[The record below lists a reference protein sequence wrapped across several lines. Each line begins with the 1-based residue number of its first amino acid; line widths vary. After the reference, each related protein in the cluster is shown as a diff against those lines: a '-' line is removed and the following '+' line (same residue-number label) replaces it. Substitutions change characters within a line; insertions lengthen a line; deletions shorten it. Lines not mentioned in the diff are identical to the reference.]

1 METYLCL
8 INVSVFIIFPS
19 YVYVPAATTQVL
31 LSLAASSSSRVS
43 SHLASLGLQDELQE
57 VLGQRLEEEVVAA
70 VHTLAR
76 QTMDGLVVPGG
87 QVVDVL

>member
-1 METYLCL
+1 MT
-8 INVSVFIIFPS
+8 
-19 YVYVPAATTQVL
+19 AATTQVL

-43 SHLASLGLQDELQE
+43 SHLASLGLQDKLQE

-87 QVVDVL
+87 QVVDVVSLVADCLYPGRPGDGPDSGRG